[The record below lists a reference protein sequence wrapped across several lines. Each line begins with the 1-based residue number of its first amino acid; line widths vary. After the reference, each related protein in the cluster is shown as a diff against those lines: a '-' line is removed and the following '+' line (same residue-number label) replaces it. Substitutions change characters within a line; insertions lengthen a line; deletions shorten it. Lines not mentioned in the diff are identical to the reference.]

1 MKSKEEKENEGGNME
16 EIDLKELFQIFWHK
30 KVYIVLIILIFM
42 VIGVIY
48 SVGFVTPMYSS
59 STSLVLAGTS
69 SSADENQV
77 SETITTTDL
86 TINSKLV
93 ATYSKLVKSKN
104 ILGQVISNLGINVD
118 EEELRQNVQVT
129 SVEDTELIEIT
140 VSNEN
145 PEYSAKIA
153 NEIASV
159 FKEKIAGEMY
169 NINNVHIVDEATV
182 ETNPSNV
189 NYLKNVVIFAFVGAV
204 VAVMYVLIANM
215 LDTTVKTQEDIE
227 KNIKIPVLA
236 SIPIYN
242 MEMEKLKKKGR
253 GGRR

>member
-1 MKSKEEKENEGGNME
+1 ME
-16 EIDLKELFQIFWHK
+16 EIDLKELFVMFWNKKIQI
-30 KVYIVLIILIFM
+30 ILMILIFM
-42 VIGVIY
+42 VIGIIY

-59 STSLVLAGTS
+59 STTLVLAGTS
-69 SSADENQV
+69 STTDPNQV
-77 SETITTTDL
+77 SESITATDL

-93 ATYSKLVKSKN
+93 ATYSVLVKSEN

-118 EEELRQNVQVT
+118 AEQLKKNVEVT

-145 PEYSAKIA
+145 AEYAARIA
-153 NEIASV
+153 NEIANA
-159 FKEKIAGEMY
+159 FKEKIAGDVY
-169 NINNVHIVDEATV
+169 NINNVHIWDEAKIATS
-182 ETNPSNV
+182 PSNV
-189 NYLKNVVIFAFVGAV
+189 NHLKDIVIFAFIGAV

-215 LDTTVKTQEDIE
+215 LDTTVKTQEEIE
-227 KNIKIPVLA
+227 KSIKIPVLA
-236 SIPIYN
+236 SIPMYD